1 MKKNYLCEMM
11 KKIGFLI
18 ILCCTVFFAFASKT
32 DTIYNLK
39 IDYNAPVV
47 YEVAELQIKGAKKLD
62 REVLKQLLRISV
74 GDKLQVPG
82 DDISLGI
89 KRLYKQGLLSDIK
102 LIADKVV
109 EDKIYLTLQVK
120 ERPQL
125 TTINFTGVKSS
136 EEKKLRE
143 KTYLSKGAY
152 LTANLKNRIEQI
164 IKKYYKEK
172 GFYNVGVDFKQK
184 TDPDIPEGVS
194 LTINIDKNKKVK
206 VKKIFIEGNEN
217 LSKHKLIRAMK
228 KTKEKNIRYFFR
240 SKKYSERDFKDDRVL
255 LINKYN
261 EFGFR
266 DAKIEGFRVQKTD
279 NGKVNIFLKVDEGK
293 RYYFNDILW
302 VGNTVYSSDFLS
314 RVLKIKKGDVYNKK
328 LLEERLN
335 TDEQAVSNLY
345 YDNGY
350 LFSHMLPKEI
360 VKGKDSIDLEISVIE
375 DRQATINQVNIRGN
389 DRTHEHVI
397 RRELYVYPGDLFSK
411 TRLMRSVR
419 QLANL
424 QLFNPE
430 NLGRNSDIVV
440 PNRENGTADVNIEV
454 EEKPSDQIELSGGY
468 GGGTV
473 IASVGLKF
481 SNFSIRNIF
490 NKEAWHPLPTGDGQT
505 LSLRVQSN
513 GRYYSQY
520 SFSFIE
526 PWFGG
531 KKPNAFSVSGY
542 MSNQTR
548 LSSHYAVSMVNPG
561 EDQQFRVWGASIGL
575 SRRLKWPD
583 NDFSLSNS
591 INFQRYELDN
601 WGGFYQFTTGSSNL
615 LSFSTT
621 LRRYSLDNPLYTRS
635 GSDIS
640 LGLQFTP
647 PYSLFNDTDYGAL
660 SEGHQDK
667 FRWVEFH
674 KWTFKGKLY
683 TPLSANRKL
692 VLYTGT
698 EYGFLGYYDKHK
710 RSPFEGYAVGGD
722 GMSGYTAYGSDVIG
736 VRGYENNSL
745 TPIGEDGRR
754 TTGNLY
760 GKMTMELRYP
770 LSLEQ
775 SATIYVLGF
784 AEAGNSWYNFR
795 DFQPFN
801 MYRSAGVGV
810 RIFLP
815 MFGLL
820 GIDWGYGFDEVP
832 GQPNANGAQFHF
844 ILGQQF

>member
-1 MKKNYLCEMM
+1 MI
-11 KKIGFLI
+11 KKIGI
-18 ILCCTVFFAFASKT
+18 IIVVLCCAWVSAWASEL
-32 DTIYNLK
+32 DTIYNVK
-39 IDYNAPVV
+39 VDYTAPVV
-47 YEVAELQIKGAKKLD
+47 YEVAALNVEGVKHLD
-62 REVLKQLLRISV
+62 KDVIKQLLRISE
-74 GDKLQVPG
+74 GEELQVPG

-89 KRLYKQGLLSDIK
+89 KRLYKQGLFSDIK

-109 EDKIYLTLQVK
+109 GNKIYLTLQIK

-136 EEKKLRE
+136 EEKKLKER
-143 KTYLSKGAY
+143 TTLSKGGY
-152 LTANLKNRIEQI
+152 LTANLQNRIEQI
-164 IKKYYKEK
+164 VKNYFKEK
-172 GFYNVGVDFKQK
+172 GYYNVGVGFEQVP
-184 TDPDIPEGVS
+184 DPKVENGVA
-194 LTINIDKNKKVK
+194 LKIKVDKNKVVK
-206 VKKIFIEGNEN
+206 VKDIIITGNN
-217 LSKHKLIRAMK
+217 SLPTHKLIRAMK
-228 KTKEKNIRYFFR
+228 KTKEMNWRYFFR
-240 SKKYSERDFKDDRVL
+240 SKKYSEKEFKKDRVL
-255 LINKYN
+255 LIEKYN
-261 EFGFR
+261 EFGYR
-266 DAKIEGFRVQKTD
+266 DAKIDSYKIDKLSNDR
-279 NGKVNIFLKVDEGK
+279 VNIHMDINEGN
-293 RYYFNDILW
+293 RYYFNNVLW
-302 VGNTVYSSDFLS
+302 VGNSIYPSEFLT
-314 RVLKIKKGDVYNKK
+314 RVLKINKGDVYNKK
-328 LLEERLN
+328 HLDKRVN
-335 TDEQAVSNLY
+335 IDDDAVSNLY

-350 LFSHMLPKEI
+350 LFSHMMPKEI
-360 VKGKDSIDLEISVIE
+360 VRGKDSIDLEISVIE
-375 DRQATINQVNIRGN
+375 GAQARINKVNIRGN

-411 TRLMRSVR
+411 TKIKRSIR
-419 QLANL
+419 ELANL

-430 NLGRNSDIVV
+430 SMGGNSDLVV
-440 PNRENGTADVNIEV
+440 PNPENGTADVTFEV
-454 EEKPSDQIELSGGY
+454 EEKPSDQVELSGGY

-513 GRYYSQY
+513 GKYYSQY
-520 SFSFIE
+520 SFSFME

-548 LSSHYAVSMVNPG
+548 LSSSYAVSNVNPG
-561 EDQQFRVWGASIGL
+561 EDERFRVWGGSIGL
-575 SRRLKWPD
+575 RRRLNWPD
-583 NDFSLSNS
+583 NYFHLSNS
-591 INFQRYELDN
+591 LNYQRYELDN
-601 WGGFYQFTTGSSNL
+601 WGGFYQFTNGSSNL
-615 LSFSTT
+615 LSFTTT
-621 LRRYSLDNPLYTRS
+621 LSRISIDNPIYTRS
-635 GSDIS
+635 GSQFS

-647 PYSLFNDTDYGAL
+647 PYSLFNGTDYAAL
-660 SEGHQDK
+660 DDQHPDK

-674 KWTFKGKLY
+674 KWTFNGKIY
-683 TPLSANRKL
+683 TPLSRNRKL
-692 VLYTGT
+692 VLYTGA
-698 EYGFLGYYDKHK
+698 EYGFLGYYNKDK
-710 RSPFEGYAVGGD
+710 RSPFEGYSVGGD

-745 TPIGEDGRR
+745 TPLDENGRI

-760 GKMTMELRYP
+760 GKMSMELRYP

-775 SATIYVLGF
+775 SATIYILGF
-784 AEAGNSWYNFR
+784 AEAGNSWTDFK

-832 GQPNANGAQFHF
+832 GQPGADGAQFHF
-844 ILGQQF
+844 ILGKQF

>member
-1 MKKNYLCEMM
+1 MI
-11 KKIGFLI
+11 KKIGI
-18 ILCCTVFFAFASKT
+18 ILTVCCAWLSAQAVET

-39 IDYNAPVV
+39 IDYAAPVV
-47 YEVAELQIKGAKKLD
+47 YEIASLEVEGVKHLD
-62 REVLKQLLRISV
+62 KDVIKQLFRISE

-89 KRLYKQGLLSDIK
+89 KRLYKQGLFSDIK
-102 LIADKVV
+102 LIANKVV
-109 EDKIYLTLQVK
+109 GNKIYLILKIK

-125 TTINFTGVKSS
+125 TSINFVGVKSS
-136 EEKKLRE
+136 EEKKLSE
-143 KTYLSKGAY
+143 KTALSKGGY
-152 LTANLKNRIEQI
+152 LTANLKNRIRQI
-164 IKKYYKEK
+164 VENHFKEK
-172 GFYNVGVDFKQK
+172 GFYNVGVEFEQRL
-184 TDPDIPEGVS
+184 DPDIENGVA
-194 LTINIDKNKKVK
+194 LKIKVDKNKVVK
-206 VKKIFIEGNEN
+206 IKGINITGNGS

-228 KTKEKNIRYFFR
+228 KTKEKNWRYFFR
-240 SKKYSERDFKDDRVL
+240 SKKYSEKEFKKDRVS
-255 LINKYN
+255 LIEKYN

-266 DAKIEGFRVQKTD
+266 DAKIESYKVEKISD
-279 NGKVNIFLKVDEGK
+279 NKVNININVDEGS

-302 VGNTVYSSDFLS
+302 VGNTVYPSEFLS
-314 RVLKIKKGDVYNKK
+314 RFLKIEKGDIYNKTHLDK
-328 LLEERLN
+328 RLS
-335 TDEQAVSNLY
+335 TDEDAVSNLY

-350 LFSHMLPKEI
+350 LFSHLMAKEI

-375 DRQATINQVNIRGN
+375 GRQATINDVVITGN

-411 TRLMRSVR
+411 TKIIRSIR
-419 QLANL
+419 ELANL
-424 QLFNPE
+424 GLFDPEQLQPDVKPNP
-430 NLGRNSDIVV
+430 
-440 PNRENGTADVNIEV
+440 ENGTADVV
-454 EEKPSDQIELSGGY
+454 FPVVEKPSDQIELSGGY

-490 NKEAWHPLPTGDGQT
+490 NKKAWHPLPTGDGQT
-505 LSLRVQSN
+505 LSLRIQSN
-513 GRYYSQY
+513 GKYYSQY

-531 KKPNAFSVSGY
+531 KERNSFSLSGH

-548 LSSHYAVSMVNPG
+548 LSSSYAVSDVNPG
-561 EDQQFRVWGASIGL
+561 EDQRFRVWGGGIGL
-575 SRRLKWPD
+575 TRRLKWPD
-583 NDFSLSNS
+583 SYFSLYHSL
-591 INFQRYELDN
+591 NFQRYELDN
-601 WGGFYQFTTGSSNL
+601 WGSFYQFTNGSSNL
-615 LSFSTT
+615 LSFSTI
-621 LRRYSLDNPLYTRS
+621 LRRYSQDNPIYTRS
-635 GSDIS
+635 GSDFS
-640 LGLQFTP
+640 LSLQLTP
-647 PYSLFNDTDYGAL
+647 PYSAFNNTDYSAL
-660 SEGHQDK
+660 DEGHPDK

-674 KWTFKGKLY
+674 KWTFKGKVY
-683 TPLSANRKL
+683 TPLSRNRKL
-692 VLYTGT
+692 VLYAGT
-698 EYGFLGYYDKHK
+698 EYGFLGYYNKSK
-710 RSPFEGYAVGGD
+710 RSPFEGYSVGGD

-745 TPIGEDGRR
+745 TPFGKDDRR

-784 AEAGNSWYNFR
+784 AEAGNSWYDFK

-810 RIFLP
+810 RILLP

-820 GIDWGYGFDEVP
+820 GVDWGYGFDEVP
-832 GQPNANGAQFHF
+832 NLPGANGANFAF

>member
-1 MKKNYLCEMM
+1 MI
-11 KKIGFLI
+11 KKIGTI
-18 ILCCTVFFAFASKT
+18 IALCCAWSWVLASEV
-32 DTIYNLK
+32 DTISNLK
-39 IDYNAPVV
+39 VDYNAPIV
-47 YEVAELQIKGAKKLD
+47 YEVAELKVVGVKHLD
-62 REVLKQLLRISV
+62 KDVIKQLIRISE
-74 GDKLQVPG
+74 GDQLQVPG

-89 KRLYKQGLLSDIK
+89 KRLYKQGLFSDIK
-102 LIADKVV
+102 LIANKVIGN
-109 EDKIYLTLQVK
+109 KIYLTLKVK

-125 TTINFTGVKSS
+125 TTITFTGVKSS
-136 EEKKLRE
+136 EQKKLSE
-143 KTYLSKGAY
+143 KTALSQGSY
-152 LTANLKNRIEQI
+152 LTANLKNRLKQI
-164 IKKYYKEK
+164 IEKYFKEK
-172 GFYNVGVDFKQK
+172 GFYNVGVSFKQK
-184 TDPDIPEGVS
+184 PDPNIPEGVA
-194 LTINIDKNKKVK
+194 LTINVNKNEVVK
-206 VKKIFIEGNEN
+206 VKDIIISGNDN
-217 LSKHKLIRAMK
+217 LAKHKLIRAMK
-228 KTKEKNIRYFFR
+228 KTKEKNWRYFFR
-240 SKKYSERDFKDDRVL
+240 SKKYSEKEFKNDRVL
-255 LINKYN
+255 LIDKYN
-261 EFGFR
+261 EFGYR
-266 DAKIEGFRVQKTD
+266 DAKINSYKVEKLV
-279 NGKVNIFLKVDEGK
+279 NNKVNIYMDIDEGN
-293 RYYFNDILW
+293 RYYFNNILW
-302 VGNTVYSSDFLS
+302 VGNTVYPSDVLS
-314 RVLKIKKGDVYNKK
+314 RFLKIKAGDTYNKK
-328 LLEERLN
+328 HLDKRLN
-335 TDEQAVSNLY
+335 ADEDAVSNLY

-350 LFSHMLPKEI
+350 LFSHMMPKEI
-360 VKGKDSIDLEISVIE
+360 VKGKDSIDLNISVIE
-375 DRQATINQVNIRGN
+375 GRQARINKVNIKGN

-397 RRELYVYPGDLFSK
+397 RRELYVLPGDLFSK
-411 TRLMRSVR
+411 TKIMRSVR

-430 NLGRNSDIVV
+430 SLGRNSDLVI
-440 PNRENGTADVNIEV
+440 PNQENGTADVTFEV

-505 LSLRVQSN
+505 LSLRIQSN
-513 GRYYSQY
+513 GKYYSQY

-531 KKPNAFSVSGY
+531 KKPNAFNVSGY

-548 LSSHYAVSMVNPG
+548 LSSSYAVSQVNPG
-561 EDQQFRVWGASIGL
+561 EDQRFRVWGASVGL
-575 SRRLKWPD
+575 QRRLKWPD
-583 NDFSLSNS
+583 NDFSLSNA

-601 WGGFYQFTTGSSNL
+601 WGGFYQFTNGSSNL

-621 LRRYSLDNPLYTRS
+621 LRRYSVDNPIYTRS
-635 GSDIS
+635 GSDFS
-640 LGLQFTP
+640 LGLQLTP
-647 PYSLFNDTDYGAL
+647 PYSAFNDTDYGAL
-660 SEGHQDK
+660 DEGHPDK

-674 KWTFKGKLY
+674 KWTFKGKIY
-683 TPLSANRKL
+683 TPLSHNRKL

-698 EYGFLGYYDKHK
+698 EYGFLGYYDKNK
-710 RSPFEGYAVGGD
+710 RSPFEGYSVGGD
-722 GMSGYTAYGSDVIG
+722 GMSGYVAYGSDVIG

-784 AEAGNSWYNFR
+784 AEAGNSWYDFK

-820 GIDWGYGFDEVP
+820 GIDWGYGFDKVP
-832 GQPNANGAQFHF
+832 GQPEASGAQFHF

>member
-1 MKKNYLCEMM
+1 MM
-11 KKIGFLI
+11 KKIGI
-18 ILCCTVFFAFASKT
+18 IIGLCCAWLSASAVKT
-32 DTIYNLK
+32 DTIHNLK
-39 IDYNAPVV
+39 IDYAAPVV
-47 YEVAELQIKGAKKLD
+47 YEVAKLNVEGVQHLD
-62 REVLKQLLRISV
+62 KDVIKQLLRISE

-89 KRLYKQGLLSDIK
+89 KRLYKQGLFSDIK

-109 EDKIYLTLQVK
+109 GNKIYLTLQIQ

-125 TTINFTGVKSS
+125 TTISFTGVKSS
-136 EEKKLRE
+136 EEKKLIE
-143 KTYLSKGAY
+143 KTALSKGGH
-152 LTANLKNRIEQI
+152 LTANLKNRIKQI
-164 IKKYYKEK
+164 VQNHFKEK
-172 GFYNVGVDFKQK
+172 GFYNADVSFTQVP
-184 TDPDIPEGVS
+184 DPNIPNGIS
-194 LTINIDKNKKVK
+194 LKINVDKNKVVK
-206 VKKIFIEGNEN
+206 IKDIVITGNN
-217 LSKHKLIRAMK
+217 SLSKHKLIRAMK
-228 KTKEKNIRYFFR
+228 KTKEKNLRYFFR
-240 SKKYSERDFKDDRVL
+240 SKKYSEKEFKKDRVS
-255 LINKYN
+255 LIEKYN

-266 DAKIEGFRVQKTD
+266 DAKISSYKVAKLSD
-279 NGKVNIFLKVDEGK
+279 KNVNIYMNIEEGNK
-293 RYYFNDILW
+293 YYFNDILW
-302 VGNTVYSSDFLS
+302 VGNTVYPSNLLS
-314 RVLKIKKGDVYNKK
+314 KVLKIKKGDIYNKK
-328 LLEERLN
+328 HLDKRIS
-335 TDEQAVSNLY
+335 TDDDAVSNLY

-350 LFSHMLPKEI
+350 LFSHMMPKEI
-360 VKGKDSIDLEISVIE
+360 VKGKDSIDLEISVME
-375 DRQATINQVNIRGN
+375 GTQATINNVIITGN

-411 TRLMRSVR
+411 TKIIRSIR
-419 QLANL
+419 ELANL
-424 QLFNPE
+424 GLFDPE
-430 NLGRNSDIVV
+430 KLQPDVQ
-440 PNRENGTADVNIEV
+440 PDPENGTADVIFPV
-454 EEKPSDQIELSGGY
+454 AEKPSDQIELSGGY

-513 GRYYSQY
+513 GKYYSQY
-520 SFSFIE
+520 SFSFVE

-548 LSSHYAVSMVNPG
+548 LSSSYAVSQVNPG
-561 EDQQFRVWGASIGL
+561 EDQRFRVWGGSVGL
-575 SRRLKWPD
+575 RKRLSWPD
-583 NDFSLSNS
+583 NYFLLSNS
-591 INFQRYELDN
+591 LNFQRYELDN
-601 WGGFYQFTTGSSNL
+601 WGAFSQFINGNSNL
-615 LSFSTT
+615 LSLSTT
-621 LRRYSLDNPLYTRS
+621 LSRISTDYPIYTRS
-635 GSDIS
+635 GSQFSI
-640 LGLQFTP
+640 GLQFTL
-647 PYSLFNDTDYGAL
+647 PYSLFNDTDYAAL
-660 SEGHQDK
+660 DDQDPEK
-667 FRWVEFH
+667 FNWVEFH
-674 KWTFKGKLY
+674 KWTFKGKVY
-683 TPLSANRKL
+683 TPLSRNRKL
-692 VLYTGT
+692 VLYAGT
-698 EYGFLGYYDKHK
+698 EYGFLGYYDKNK
-710 RSPFEGYAVGGD
+710 RSPFEGYSVGGD

-784 AEAGNSWYNFR
+784 AEAGNSWYDFK

-832 GQPNANGAQFHF
+832 GQPDASGAQFHF